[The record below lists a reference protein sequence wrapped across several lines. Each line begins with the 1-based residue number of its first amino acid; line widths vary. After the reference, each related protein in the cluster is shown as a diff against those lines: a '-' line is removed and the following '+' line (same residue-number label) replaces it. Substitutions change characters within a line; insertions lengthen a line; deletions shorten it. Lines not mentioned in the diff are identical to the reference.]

1 MLYTI
6 IVSIIALIAMI
17 ALIIVKP
24 SIRIGHHDYDTFYL
38 PILLGAII
46 IMFNPEFDKSELK
59 GIIFSNSKLNPIK
72 ILLLFISISFLSI
85 SLDESGF
92 FSYIA
97 SKYINRFKSS
107 QYALF
112 FGLYLLIS
120 ILTIFT
126 SNDIVILTFTPFI
139 LYFSKKGN
147 INPIPYLV
155 MEFVAANTYSIIL
168 PIGNPTN
175 IYLTSIFSIDFLTYI
190 KNMIIPALIIGA
202 STILMIFLLFRKDL
216 KKEIVVLDIDEAK
229 IKDKVGCI
237 ISLIVLASTTIL
249 LVISNYIDLEMWIIA
264 SMAALLLLIFLIVY
278 TIIRHDRHYFIN
290 PIKRIPYSLI
300 PFVLSMFIIILSI
313 NQLGLFERVY
323 NSIESIENVNIRYA
337 IYLLSST
344 LSANIVNNIPMT
356 IGFGS
361 ILLNSTNMNY
371 VYLSIIGSNIG
382 AILTPLGALAG
393 IMWMRILKHNNVK
406 YNFIDFTKN
415 GVVIL
420 VPSLI
425 LLILYTLFI

>member
-6 IVSIIALIAMI
+6 IVSIIALLAMI
-17 ALIIVKP
+17 TLIIVKP
-24 SIRIGHHDYDTFYL
+24 SIRIGNHEYDTFYL
-38 PILLGAII
+38 PILFGAII

-249 LVISNYIDLEMWIIA
+249 LVISNYIELEMWIIA
-264 SMAALLLLIFLIVY
+264 SMAALLLLMFLIVY
-278 TIIRHDRHYFIN
+278 TIVRHDRHYFIN

>member
-1 MLYTI
+1 
-6 IVSIIALIAMI
+6 
-17 ALIIVKP
+17 
-24 SIRIGHHDYDTFYL
+24 
-38 PILLGAII
+38 
-46 IMFNPEFDKSELK
+46 
-59 GIIFSNSKLNPIK
+59 
-72 ILLLFISISFLSI
+72 
-85 SLDESGF
+85 
-92 FSYIA
+92 
-97 SKYINRFKSS
+97 
-107 QYALF
+107 
-112 FGLYLLIS
+112 
-120 ILTIFT
+120 
-126 SNDIVILTFTPFI
+126 
-139 LYFSKKGN
+139 KKGN

-190 KNMIIPALIIGA
+190 KHMIIPALIIGL
-202 STILMIFLLFRKDL
+202 SSIGMIFLLFRNDL
-216 KKEIVVLDIDEAK
+216 KKEIVVLDIEEAK
-229 IKDKVGCI
+229 IKDKIGCI

-264 SMAALLLLIFLIVY
+264 SMAALLILMFLIVY

-300 PFVLSMFIIILSI
+300 PFILSMFIIILSL
-313 NQLGLFERVY
+313 NQFGLFKNIY
-323 NSIESIENVNIRYA
+323 NSIENISNERVRY
-337 IYLLSST
+337 IVYLISST
-344 LSANIVNNIPMT
+344 LSSNIVNNIPMT

-406 YNFIDFTKN
+406 YNFLDFTKN
-415 GVVIL
+415 GVIIL
-420 VPSLI
+420 GPVLI
-425 LLILYTLFI
+425 LLILYVFFI

>member
-17 ALIIVKP
+17 TLIIVKP
-24 SIRIGHHDYDTFYL
+24 SIRIGNHEYDTFYL

-46 IMFNPEFDKSELK
+46 IMFNLEFDKSELK
-59 GIIFSNSKLNPIK
+59 DIIFSNSKLNPIK

-278 TIIRHDRHYFIN
+278 TIVRHDRHYFIN